1 MSDTNDAGLQRALD
15 ITAQMLSAADEGQW
29 EHVVELDAE
38 RQPLIQ
44 QHRLDPRSHDLLV
57 ALQQHNE
64 RLLEHAATARGAVER
79 ELGQHQYNHR
89 ALSVYIASS
98 E

>member
-1 MSDTNDAGLQRALD
+1 MSDTTDAGLQRALD
-15 ITAQMLSAADEGQW
+15 LTVQMLAAADEGQW

-38 RQPLIQ
+38 RQPFIQ
-44 QHRLDPRSHDLLV
+44 QHRLDPRSHELLIT
-57 ALQQHNE
+57 LHQHNE
-64 RLLEHAATARGAVER
+64 RLLEHAAAARGAVER

-89 ALSVYIASS
+89 ALNVYIASS